1 VKNIHIIH
9 NKQNVKLKP
18 APENRFEQR
27 HKAIYLLPNA
37 FTTAALFC
45 GFYAIMMTIQGH
57 YSTAIQAIFYAMLL
71 DGLDGRVARLTHTQS
86 TFGEQYDS
94 LSDVIAFGVA
104 PATLAYLYS
113 LQHLGKWGMAISFIF
128 CACGALRL
136 ARFNSSIGQ
145 IHPSYFQGLPIPA
158 ASAAL
163 ISMIAINIHYPEF
176 FVQYGLPTAKI
187 LSIWMLYLAIS
198 MVSNL
203 PFYSGKT
210 LGFASAASFKL
221 LVIGLILFAIIMIE
235 PILAMAVIIMLYAL
249 SGLIWRLI
257 GKARGKKNPVFMI

>member
-1 VKNIHIIH
+1 MIKQFKIIH
-9 NKQNVKLKP
+9 NKNQMQNK
-18 APENRFEQR
+18 ETQR

-45 GFYAIMMTIQGH
+45 GFYAIMMAIQGK
-57 YSTAIQAIFYAMLL
+57 YMPAIQAIFYAMLL

-104 PATLAYLYS
+104 PAVLAYLYA
-113 LQHLGKWGMAISFIF
+113 LNHLGKWGMAISFLF

-136 ARFNSSIGQ
+136 ARFNSNIGNV
-145 IHPSYFQGLPIPA
+145 HPSYFQGLPIPA

-163 ISMIAINIHYPEF
+163 VSVIALTIEYPNIFTDLNISINLLLG
-176 FVQYGLPTAKI
+176 V
-187 LSIWMLYLAIS
+187 WMFYLAIS

-210 LGFASAASFKL
+210 LSLPSSSNNASFKL
-221 LVIGLILFAIIMIE
+221 LVLALIILSVVMIE
-235 PILAMAVIIMLYAL
+235 PTIAIASAMAVYGL
-249 SGLIWRLI
+249 SGLVWRVI
-257 GKARGKKNPVFMI
+257 GKIRGKKNPVFDF